1 MRLFAYYVV
10 HSFLNTLKKLFKTW
24 VAVFVIICFAIG
36 LFAGILSA
44 SLSSLDENSPGPE
57 GTEIVSNAGYDY
69 EITIENDVP
78 DFMAKRSISK
88 NTMIELVISGIII
101 LMLMIT
107 MLTAKSAS
115 AIFKPGD
122 VTILFPSPMKP
133 QSVMLFRLIASLGLQ
148 LLVSIYL
155 VAQLP
160 NLVNN
165 LGLSIWVAL
174 ALIFAWSILLITG
187 TILQVII
194 YTLGSKH
201 PFISRYASGFI
212 IGFILFIIAIYAI
225 YANRSGDYLT
235 AAVNMF
241 TGKAT
246 YAVPFWGWLRAF
258 CMYAIEGN
266 TGMALL
272 FMGITLASFA
282 ILIFAIWRIDAD
294 FYEDAISS
302 VEKTSERIEN
312 AKSGKALT
320 TRKKER
326 RSSLMRDGFHYGSG
340 ANVFFFKALYN
351 RYRFGILHIFSIT
364 SILYTAIAGIVSYAC
379 INFESEKT
387 DAFTIPALLLALCVF
402 YRTLGNPLKEDTDK
416 DFFVMIPENMYTKL
430 WWSLIGGSVCC
441 LLDIIIPFILS
452 GIMLGTD
459 VPVILGWMLVV
470 LSINFF
476 GTTVGTF
483 INLSVPINGAN
494 GIKQALQMIFIYFGI
509 MPSAI
514 LLIIGI
520 ATGNLL
526 LFAIIATLVNLG
538 TAAIFF
544 AITPKF
550 LINGKK

>member
-1 MRLFAYYVV
+1 
-10 HSFLNTLKKLFKTW
+10 
-24 VAVFVIICFAIG
+24 
-36 LFAGILSA
+36 
-44 SLSSLDENSPGPE
+44 
-57 GTEIVSNAGYDY
+57 
-69 EITIENDVP
+69 
-78 DFMAKRSISK
+78 
-88 NTMIELVISGIII
+88 
-101 LMLMIT
+101 
-107 MLTAKSAS
+107 
-115 AIFKPGD
+115 
-122 VTILFPSPMKP
+122 
-133 QSVMLFRLIASLGLQ
+133 
-148 LLVSIYL
+148 
-155 VAQLP
+155 
-160 NLVNN
+160 
-165 LGLSIWVAL
+165 
-174 ALIFAWSILLITG
+174 
-187 TILQVII
+187 
-194 YTLGSKH
+194 
-201 PFISRYASGFI
+201 
-212 IGFILFIIAIYAI
+212 
-225 YANRSGDYLT
+225 
-235 AAVNMF
+235 
-241 TGKAT
+241 
-246 YAVPFWGWLRAF
+246 
-258 CMYAIEGN
+258 
-266 TGMALL
+266 
-272 FMGITLASFA
+272 
-282 ILIFAIWRIDAD
+282 
-294 FYEDAISS
+294 
-302 VEKTSERIEN
+302 
-312 AKSGKALT
+312 
-320 TRKKER
+320 
-326 RSSLMRDGFHYGSG
+326 MRDGFHYGSG